1 MLSEQQFTQEIQTHQ
16 GIIFKVCLLYSNSS
30 EDREDLFQE
39 IVLQAWKSIA
49 NFRGDAKFSTW
60 LYQVALNTA
69 ITWFKKENKKSK
81 LFSFG
86 IAGSNKL
93 VDDPWSSAEKEDA
106 FSEMYAAIKRLNKVD
121 KALITLYL
129 EDFDYKTIGEMLG
142 ITANNVAVK
151 MSRAKASLK
160 ALMVNDK

>member
-1 MLSEQQFTQEIQTHQ
+1 MFSEQQFTQEIQTHQ
-16 GIIFKVCLLYSNSS
+16 GIIFKVCLLYSHSA

-39 IVLQAWKSIA
+39 IVLQAWKSIG
-49 NFRGDAKFSTW
+49 NFRGESKFSTW
-60 LYQVALNTA
+60 LYQVSLNTA
-69 ITWFKKENKKSK
+69 ISWFKKENKKNN
-81 LFSFG
+81 LFSFWS
-86 IAGSNKL
+86 GSSSAL
-93 VDDPWSSAEKEDA
+93 ADDPWGSNAKEDA
-106 FSEMYAAIKRLNKVD
+106 FAEMYNAIKLLNKVD

-142 ITANNVAVK
+142 ITPNNVAVK